1 MGKKDTITKDYMN
14 DPRIFADAFN
24 YFIYHGKQVIS
35 PEDLYPL
42 DTAEIALPYGVDGKI
57 HPVQRFRDNF
67 KYMAAMQ
74 DKDTAYLLLGVED
87 QSEIH
92 YAMPVKN
99 MLYDSMEYASQV
111 DKISRE
117 HRRHMNAGKNHGKNF
132 LQKISSGEFLSG
144 FYKEDRLT
152 PVITLVLYFGPDK
165 WDGPVG
171 IHDMMDIREPALL
184 PYILLTFRITEST
197 LFLRTVLPIQKWSTS
212 TPVSGRYCCL
222 LNIQKIKNG
231 FRSLFPQIHD
241 FCL

>member
-92 YAMPVKN
+92 YAMPV
-99 MLYDSMEYASQV
+99 
-111 DKISRE
+111 
-117 HRRHMNAGKNHGKNF
+117 NF
-132 LQKISSGEFLSG
+132 FLAFTKKTG
-144 FYKEDRLT
+144 
-152 PVITLVLYFGPDK
+152 
-165 WDGPVG
+165 
-171 IHDMMDIREPALL
+171 
-184 PYILLTFRITEST
+184 
-197 LFLRTVLPIQKWSTS
+197 
-212 TPVSGRYCCL
+212 
-222 LNIQKIKNG
+222 
-231 FRSLFPQIHD
+231 
-241 FCL
+241 